1 MRQPEFTRTTTFRW
15 SLAVASMLA
24 VYVILLF
31 GIIYW
36 GTKSY
41 LTARSDAVVTRQAQ
55 VFGAATTQDRLTAI
69 DQLLAQDPRRVQ
81 HAGLFTAE
89 GQRIAGNMERVPPGL
104 PIDGPAQ
111 SSLVPVGPGGAEQQ
125 VVRAVARRL
134 SNGDVLVIGRAV
146 DETTEIS
153 EIVGK
158 TLAAGLIP
166 ALCLCL
172 AAGVLLRIRAQRR
185 DKKVHV

>member
-1 MRQPEFTRTTTFRW
+1 MSAAQDSSSVPLPEFTLTTTFRW
-15 SLAVASMLA
+15 SLAVASILA

-31 GIIYW
+31 GVIYW

-111 SSLVPVGPGGAEQQ
+111 SSLVPVGPSGAEQQ
-125 VVRAVARRL
+125 FVRAVA
-134 SNGDVLVIGRAV
+134 
-146 DETTEIS
+146 
-153 EIVGK
+153 
-158 TLAAGLIP
+158 
-166 ALCLCL
+166 
-172 AAGVLLRIRAQRR
+172 
-185 DKKVHV
+185 